1 MDGPLNNLQLGPA
14 MLEALYRNS
23 LVDLNTN
30 VPSPIDVKQTSRSI
44 AFLGNNARN
53 VLVLVRNNAE
63 EFFSGAE
70 HTFFTKLLKACHL
83 ELNDVAVVNLA
94 KENALME
101 RITKQLNPAH
111 IISFGTGAGNELFRM
126 ENVDGRKYLN
136 APRLSDLVE
145 ETEKS
150 KQLKAKLWSELKMMF
165 GLD

>member
-1 MDGPLNNLQLGPA
+1 MDGPLNNLKLGPA

-30 VPSPIDVKQTSRSI
+30 VPSPINVKQTSRSI

-53 VLVLVRNNAE
+53 VLVLVRNNAQ
-63 EFFSGAE
+63 EFLSEAE
-70 HTFFTKLLKACHL
+70 HSFFTKLLKACNL